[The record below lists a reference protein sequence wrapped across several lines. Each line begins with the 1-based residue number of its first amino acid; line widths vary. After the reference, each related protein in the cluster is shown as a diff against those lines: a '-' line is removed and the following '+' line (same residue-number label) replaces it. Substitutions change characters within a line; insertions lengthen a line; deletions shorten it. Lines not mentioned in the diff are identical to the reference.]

1 MKTWRFAIPL
11 LIQTAFILS
20 IPAQAVYTHI
30 TGKTVVLQTVP
41 VDPYDLLRG
50 YSQTLSY
57 DISRQDNLKKLPGWD
72 EVVKKSPGRDKQYA
86 PIAENTTV
94 YVTLQEQK
102 SSQQTAPSPWK
113 PIRVSLEQPA
123 SLAPNQV
130 VIKGTSQYNSV
141 NYNLET
147 YYLPE
152 DQRDKI
158 NKDIL
163 EAQKVKPGQTQPFV
177 VEAKVDTQGNAIP
190 LTLWVKNRNYRF

>member
-1 MKTWRFAIPL
+1 MKTWRFTVPL

-20 IPAQAVYTHI
+20 IPAQAVYIHI

-72 EVVKKSPGRDKQYA
+72 EIVKKSPGVDKQYS
-86 PIAENTTV
+86 PIAQNTTI
-94 YVTLQEQK
+94 YVTLQEQN
-102 SSQQTAPSPWK
+102 SSGKIPPLPWK
-113 PIRVSLEQPA
+113 PVRVSFTKPS
-123 SLAPNQV
+123 SLAPSQV
-130 VIKGTSQYNSV
+130 AIKGTYQYGSV

-158 NKDIL
+158 NKDIS
-163 EAQKVKPGQTQPFV
+163 EAQKVKPGEQQPFV
-177 VEAKVDTQGNAIP
+177 VEAKVDNQGNAIP

>member
-1 MKTWRFAIPL
+1 MKIWRFAVPL

-30 TGKTVVLQTVP
+30 TGKTVVLQTLP

-72 EVVKKSPGRDKQYA
+72 EVVKKAPGQDKKYA
-86 PIAENTTV
+86 PIAQNTTI
-94 YVTLQEQK
+94 YLTLQEQK
-102 SSQQTAPSPWK
+102 PSQQAAPSPWK
-113 PIRVSLEQPA
+113 PVRISIEKPT

-130 VIKGTSQYNSV
+130 AIKGISQYNSV

-158 NKDIL
+158 NKDITQ
-163 EAQKVKPGQTQPFV
+163 AQQVKPGQPQPFV
-177 VEAKVDTQGNAIP
+177 VEAKVDTQGDAIP
-190 LTLWVKNRNYRF
+190 LSLWVKNRNYRF

>member
-72 EVVKKSPGRDKQYA
+72 EVVKKSPGTDKQYA
-86 PIAENTTV
+86 PIAQNTTI
-94 YVTLQEQK
+94 YLTLQEQK
-102 SSQQTAPSPWK
+102 SSQQAAPSPWK
-113 PIRVSLEQPA
+113 PIRISPEKPTSLV
-123 SLAPNQV
+123 PNQV
-130 VIKGTSQYNSV
+130 AIKGISQYNSV

-158 NKDIL
+158 NKDIIQ
-163 EAQKVKPGQTQPFV
+163 AQKVKPGQPQPFV
-177 VEAKVDTQGNAIP
+177 VEAKVDPQGNAIP
-190 LTLWVKNRNYRF
+190 LSLWVKNRNYRF

>member
-1 MKTWRFAIPL
+1 M
-11 LIQTAFILS
+11 
-20 IPAQAVYTHI
+20 
-30 TGKTVVLQTVP
+30 TGKTVVLQTIP

-72 EVVKKSPGRDKQYA
+72 EIVKKAPGTDKQYA
-86 PIAENTTV
+86 PIKENTTI
-94 YVTLQEQK
+94 YVTLQQQK
-102 SSQQTAPSPWK
+102 SSQQGAPSAWK
-113 PIRVSLEQPA
+113 PVRVSAEKPTP
-123 SLAPNQV
+123 LAPNQV
-130 VIKGTSQYNSV
+130 AIKGISQYGSV

-158 NKDIL
+158 NKEIL

-177 VEAKVDTQGNAIP
+177 VEAKVDAQGNAIP
-190 LTLWVKNRNYRF
+190 LTLWIKNYNYRF